1 MGLSERLHGKRVYFD
16 TNIFIY
22 LLEGNE
28 TLRAQI
34 DALKASILEGDCSI
48 FASDLVFT
56 EILPPLVRS
65 GNTEAT
71 NRLLEFL
78 QEENAFR
85 LVPLT
90 RDVCI
95 QAGVLRGQTGM
106 KTPDA
111 IHVASAMAENCNA
124 FLTNDTGIPLPRT
137 MERILFSTL

>member
-1 MGLSERLHGKRVYFD
+1 MSERLRGKRVYFD

-22 LLEGNE
+22 LIEGNE
-28 TLRAQI
+28 KLVAQI
-34 DALKASILEGDCSI
+34 DELKNTILEGECSI

-65 GNTEAT
+65 GNTKAT
-71 NRLLEFL
+71 NKLLAFL
-78 QEENAFR
+78 QDERAFH

-95 QAGVLRGQTGM
+95 QAGVLRGQTGL

-111 IHVASAMAENCNA
+111 IHVASAMAENCDT
-124 FLTNDTGIPLPRT
+124 FLTNDAGIQLPKT
-137 MERILFSTL
+137 IERILFSAP

>member
-1 MGLSERLHGKRVYFD
+1 MGISERLRGKRVYFD

-28 TLRAQI
+28 TLHTQI
-34 DALKASILEGDCSI
+34 DELKASILEGDCSI
-48 FASDLVFT
+48 FASDIVFT

-71 NRLLEFL
+71 NKLLEFL
-78 QEENAFR
+78 QEENAFH

-111 IHVASAMAENCNA
+111 IHVASAMAENCNT
-124 FLTNDTGIPLPRT
+124 FLTNDTGIQLPKT
-137 MERILFSTL
+137 IERVLFSTP